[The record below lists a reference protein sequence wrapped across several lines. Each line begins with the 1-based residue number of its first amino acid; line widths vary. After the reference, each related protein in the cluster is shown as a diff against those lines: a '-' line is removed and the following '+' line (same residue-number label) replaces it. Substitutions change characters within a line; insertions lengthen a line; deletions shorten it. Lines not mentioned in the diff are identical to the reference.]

1 MRIGEHERR
10 RTASRVI
17 ASSTVLGLAVLL
29 TGCGSNAPSN
39 EAAPGAAAPG
49 AAPTAQHEEGHRGGR
64 VFFVEPKNG
73 ATVKSPVKF
82 VFGADDF
89 TIAPV
94 PEGTVESVRAATG
107 HYHLG
112 VEADCLPVGQEIPRG
127 TPGWV
132 HFGKGD
138 NTIEMQLTP
147 GTHKFSVQAGDDKHV
162 TVAGL
167 CETITVKVE

>member
-10 RTASRVI
+10 RAASRVI
-17 ASSTVLGLAVLL
+17 APWTVLGLACLL
-29 TGCGSNAPSN
+29 AGCGSNAPSN
-39 EAAPGAAAPG
+39 EAAPGVAAGSAPAAAE
-49 AAPTAQHEEGHRGGR
+49 HEDGHAGGR
-64 VFFVEPKNG
+64 VYFVEPKNG

-82 VFGADDF
+82 VFGVEDF

-94 PEGTVESVRAATG
+94 PEGTVETVRAATG

-112 VEADCLPVGQEIPRG
+112 VEADCMPAGQEIPRG

-138 NTIEMQLTP
+138 NTMEMQLTP
-147 GTHKFSVQAGDDKHV
+147 GSHKFSVQAGDDKHV

-167 CETITVKVE
+167 CETITINVE